1 MLVFFLKRLL
11 GAVPVLFAVSLFVFG
26 FVRLLPG
33 DPARLI
39 AGADATEQ
47 EVASARE
54 ALGLD
59 RPIGEQYLRYAVATL
74 RGDFGMSSRTH
85 EPVIAV
91 IGVRFLPTL
100 WLTLAAMGWATLA
113 GGLLG
118 VLAGVKRGRWQDQA
132 AMLVAIGGLSFPGF
146 WLGLLLIDLFS
157 VYLGWLPTGG
167 YDGWRSLLM
176 PSFTLGIGVAA
187 VLARFTRSAYVDV
200 AGEDYVRTARSKG
213 LTERRVIW
221 RHAFRNALIPVVTLT
236 GLEFGTLLGGAIV
249 VETVFAWPGLGRL
262 LVDSISFRDYAVI
275 QALIL
280 LLSAEFVLINLAV
293 DLLYGVFNPEIRL
306 RS

>member
-1 MLVFFLKRLL
+1 MLVFFLRRLL
-11 GAVPVLFAVSLFVFG
+11 GAVPVLFAVSLSC
-26 FVRLLPG
+26 
-33 DPARLI
+33 
-39 AGADATEQ
+39 
-47 EVASARE
+47 SAC
-54 ALGLD
+54 
-59 RPIGEQYLRYAVATL
+59 PAVAGRSGALMAALTRRSRRWYRRAKRWGL
-74 RGDFGMSSRTH
+74 TGDRRTISAQARGCAAIRTSSRTH
-85 EPVIAV
+85 EPVIVV
-91 IGVRFLPTL
+91 IGARFPLTL
-100 WLTLAAMGWATLA
+100 WPRAGDGWATL
-113 GGLLG
+113 LPEDCRRSCRR
-118 VLAGVKRGRWQDQA
+118 KRGRWQTRPRCRWRS
-132 AMLVAIGGLSFPGF
+132 GPSFPGF

-157 VYLGWLPTGG
+157 VNLGWLPTGG

-176 PSFTLGIGVAA
+176 PAFTLGVGVAA
-187 VLARFTRSAYVDV
+187 VLARFTRSEFVDV

-280 LLSAEFVLINLAV
+280 LLSAEFVLINLAI